1 MRLFDQNLYILCDC
15 FLIWE
20 RRMKAAPYSQALL
33 GMIDSQSKAKGMGCA
48 WLRVCRHCLARLG
61 YELSPLALGD

>member
-1 MRLFDQNLYILCDC
+1 
-15 FLIWE
+15 
-20 RRMKAAPYSQALL
+20 MKAAPYSQALL

-48 WLRVCRHCLARLG
+48 WLRVYRHCLAGLG